1 MILHAN
7 INIILKN
14 LMSNEIRALDLI
26 SMLIN
31 NKQNTS
37 NPIKISFTDVN
48 KFRNNLLSEGISFD
62 LGLYDFEDISYEFPQ
77 NIKIT
82 SKEIIVRIDD
92 DLENRVLRNIS
103 YEAVLLKSWSY
114 EEENKKDIG

>member
-48 KFRNNLLSEGISFD
+48 KFRNNLLSEGICFD

-92 DLENRVLRNIS
+92 DLENRVLRNVS

>member
-1 MILHAN
+1 
-7 INIILKN
+7 
-14 LMSNEIRALDLI
+14 MSNEIRALDLI

-37 NPIKISFTDVN
+37 NPIKISFTDIN
-48 KFRNNLLSEGISFD
+48 KFRNNLLSEGICFD

-92 DLENRVLRNIS
+92 DLENRVLRNVS